1 MQNLGS
7 QALEDLEL
15 RRHALSFLL
24 LLTFLVSAFPVS
36 AEKRVRDLFGLKIGM
51 SEESVRKKLKKIATQ
66 QKEEKEKEE
75 EGEQEIWSLKKDD
88 RFDYILTRFNRDH
101 RLTLITVVARPHR
114 GRDSGIA
121 QTKEA
126 TVASDGRNYSYRW
139 KVERDGRQPAYLL
152 IARGSSSE
160 FLTSYSLYPAR

>member
-1 MQNLGS
+1 M
-7 QALEDLEL
+7 
-15 RRHALSFLL
+15 RRQSVSFGLLLSLALSASS
-24 LLTFLVSAFPVS
+24 VSAAKP
-36 AEKRVRDLFGLKIGM
+36 ARDLFGLKIGM
-51 SEESVRKKLKKIATQ
+51 SEEAVHKKLKKIATQ

-75 EGEQEIWSLKKDD
+75 ESEQEVWTLKKDN

-101 RLTLITVVARPHR
+101 RLTLITVVARPNR
-114 GRDSGIA
+114 IRYSDVA
-121 QTKEA
+121 ETKEA

-160 FLTSYSLYPAR
+160 FLTSYSLYPAK